1 MALTF
6 AREPADTPEA
16 VALLTARDAES
27 DALYPPEANFSIPV
41 NGHGDDAVLF
51 YMLREDGGAIG
62 CGALELHE
70 GYAELKSVYLMPAAR
85 GRRLGQEI
93 TRRLEETARTLGFDL
108 LRLETGNRS
117 PWAVRTYERAGYHHC
132 ARFGAYPEN
141 AYSVYMAKRLSAP
154 HPHHL
159 HYETGG
165 DRP

>member
-6 AREPADTPEA
+6 TREPADTPEA
-16 VALLTARDAES
+16 LALLTARDAES
-27 DALYPPEANFSIPV
+27 NALYPPEANFGIPV
-41 NGHGDDAVLF
+41 NRHGEDAVLF
-51 YMLREDGGAIG
+51 HVLREDGVAIG
-62 CGALELHE
+62 CGALELHD
-70 GYAELKSVYLMPAAR
+70 GYAELKSVFVTPAAR

-93 TRRLEETARTLGFDL
+93 TRRLEEVARTLGFDL

-141 AYSVYMAKRLSAP
+141 AYSIYMAKHLGAS
-154 HPHHL
+154 HSHDLHH
-159 HYETGG
+159 ETGG